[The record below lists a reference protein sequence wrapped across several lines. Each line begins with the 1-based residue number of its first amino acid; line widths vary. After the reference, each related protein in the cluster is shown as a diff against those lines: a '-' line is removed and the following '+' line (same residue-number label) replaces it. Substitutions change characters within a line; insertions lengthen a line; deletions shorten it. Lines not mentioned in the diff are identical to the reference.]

1 MARVKSTT
9 LKGATPFETDVDAL
23 TLSTTL
29 KNACGDAALTYDRVT
44 GENGEPN
51 PVNHKGAGFGSLLGI
66 PLWNQYIGRSLN
78 YVGTGTAKG
87 GTPGLVLLLA
97 QPFWVPRGETTM
109 VVQCVIRDGNV
120 EALAPT
126 VRITSSTG
134 TTRNTATLT
143 RTNEGSTVW
152 AATLSPLTEGLNL
165 AFLEV
170 QTAGQ
175 SLSSLYLES
184 WHAIHPRARG
194 RLRGQRSVTR
204 AEGSAT
210 AVGVETPTSTQ
221 ALFHQNFDDS
231 WFATSDA
238 YDGFITSHLDRNLNA
253 LAEWGSGWPAGGNSA
268 YTHEDQ
274 TSAGVPDPTNPDR
287 SRFHAATRTLLL
299 NEGQPDFPLWSEAFG
314 AIGADG
320 VAVVNVGAA
329 APTVGMLQ
337 WFAPFPLTGA
347 LTTITQLLLRYPDFQ
362 STSSRL
368 RCAVLIGTNTPGTLG
383 NWTARVAN
391 ATGNASATFG
401 AAFNTAITT
410 GAPLALAQITAVPFT
425 GDAIEV
431 TSIDLSA
438 TAFSGTYEEM
448 HLLGACLYYEGT

>member
-9 LKGATPFETDVDAL
+9 LRGATPFETDVDAL

-97 QPFWVPRGETTM
+97 QPFWVARGETAMT
-109 VVQCVIRDGNV
+109 VQVNIRDGNV
-120 EALAPT
+120 EALAP
-126 VRITSSTG
+126 VIRVTSSTG
-134 TTRNTATLT
+134 TTRNTATIT
-143 RTNEGSTVW
+143 GGISTWTAV
-152 AATLSPLTEGLNL
+152 LSPLTEGLNI

-170 QTAGQ
+170 QMAGQ

-184 WHAIHPRARG
+184 WHAHHPRARAG
-194 RLRGQRSVTR
+194 IRGQRSVTR
-204 AEGSAT
+204 AGSSAV

-231 WFATSDA
+231 WFTASAA

-253 LAEWGSGWPAGGNSA
+253 LAEWGSGWPAGGNSS
-268 YTHEDQ
+268 YTHEDHDG
-274 TSAGVPDPTNPDR
+274 AGAPDPTNPAR
-287 SRFHAATRTLLL
+287 SRFHASTRTLLA

-320 VAVVNVGAA
+320 VAVVDVGAA
-329 APTVGMLQ
+329 APSVGMLQ
-337 WFAPFPLTGA
+337 WFAPYPLSGA
-347 LTTITQLLLRYPDFQ
+347 LTTITRLLLRYPDFQ

-383 NWTARVAN
+383 NWTATVDN
-391 ATGNASATFG
+391 TTGSASAAFG
-401 AAFNTAITT
+401 AAFDTAITT
-410 GAPLALAQITAVPFT
+410 GSPLALATITAVPFT

-431 TSIDLSA
+431 TSIQLSA

>member
-1 MARVKSTT
+1 MARVKSSTFV
-9 LKGATPFETDVDAL
+9 GATPFEVDVDAL

-29 KNACGDAALTYDRVT
+29 KNACADTALTYDRVT
-44 GENGEPN
+44 GENAEPN

-78 YVGTGTAKG
+78 YVGTGTVKG
-87 GTPGLVLLLA
+87 GTPALVLLLA
-97 QPFWVPRGETTM
+97 QPFWVSRGETTM
-109 VVQCVIRDGNV
+109 TVECVIRDGNV

-134 TTRNTATLT
+134 TTRDTATLT
-143 RTNEGSTVW
+143 RRSEGSSVW
-152 AATLSPLTEGLNL
+152 TAVLSPLTEGLNL

-170 QTAGQ
+170 QMAGQ

-184 WHAIHPRARG
+184 WHAIHPRARA

-204 AEGSAT
+204 AEATAT

-221 ALFHQNFDDS
+221 ALFHQNFDDT

-238 YDGFITSHLDRNLNA
+238 LDGYVTSHLDRNLNA
-253 LAEWGSGWPAGGNSA
+253 LAEWGSGWPAGGNAS

-274 TSAGVPDPTNPDR
+274 TSAGAADLTNPDR

-320 VAVVNVGAA
+320 VAVVDVGAV

-337 WFAPFPLTGA
+337 WFAPYPLSGA

-362 STSSRL
+362 SASSRL
-368 RCAVLIGTNTPGTLG
+368 RCAVLVGTNTPGTLG
-383 NWTARVAN
+383 NWTARVTN
-391 ATGNASATFG
+391 ATGNASAAFG
-401 AAFNTAITT
+401 ASFNTAVTT
-410 GAPLALAQITAVPFT
+410 GSPLALATMTAVPFT

-431 TSIDLSA
+431 TSINLSA
-438 TAFSGTYEEM
+438 AAFSATYEEM